1 MKSAIPVPEAGPA
14 PRAGQGSSPRV
25 VEVCGSPAPTGA
37 LTLEQMV
44 RPFGETDRGIT
55 FIEGQHR
62 KTLSYHELAARAA
75 AVAAKLRDLGVRPGD
90 RVAATAGNDVE
101 SVLLI
106 MGTWAAGAAFVSVP
120 RPSRRDTQQF
130 AERFR
135 RLLAS
140 CGCGFVV
147 VDEPGSKLAAL
158 GETPGGS
165 LTGGRAAG
173 PRAIPAAA
181 LRDLPG
187 HPSDDKVAEVGDLA
201 LIQFTSGSV
210 SAPKGVAIASLTL
223 ARHAH
228 MIGRESR
235 VAPDDRMVSW
245 LPLYHDMGLVAM
257 FLNALY
263 HRVDLVLMPPSAFV
277 FGPSR
282 WLTTLSAERGTYTA
296 APDFAYQMAATV
308 PYDEGLDLSGVRVA
322 LSGGERLSW
331 RTLQDF
337 FRATEPIGFRPSAL
351 SPVYGLAENV
361 AAVTGRFGSLV
372 GPADH
377 VSAGPPLAGVSVRAP
392 AGLPAGP
399 VHIRSEYLFQGYYTV
414 DGFDPAPAGGW
425 YDTGDDGF
433 ISDGELYVVGRR
445 AEVASIA
452 GRNVFAEDI
461 EAAVRDAAGL
471 GIRTCAAFRVPGEV
485 QQFGLMAEV
494 PPHGASAPDELAELG
509 ARTRAAVTAAVGVR
523 IRPVLLVRASTI
535 PRTPSGKVQ
544 RAHCRALHAE
554 GQLGRRLLGV
564 VD

>member
-1 MKSAIPVPEAGPA
+1 MKSATTVPTAGPA
-14 PRAGQGSSPRV
+14 PRVGHGASPGV
-25 VEVCGSPAPTGA
+25 MELCGPPAPGGA

-44 RPFGETDRGIT
+44 RPFGQTDRGIT
-55 FIEGQHR
+55 FIDGQHR
-62 KTLSYHELAARAA
+62 QTLSYHELAARAA
-75 AVAAKLRDLGVRPGD
+75 GVAAKLGELGVRPGD
-90 RVAATAGNDVE
+90 RVAATADNNID

-106 MGTWAAGAAFVSVP
+106 MGIWSAGAAVVSVP

-130 AERFR
+130 ADRFR

-140 CGCGFVV
+140 CGCGFIVI
-147 VDEPGSKLAAL
+147 DEPGSKLAAL
-158 GETPGGS
+158 GEADG
-165 LTGGRAAG
+165 G

-187 HPSDDKVAEVGDLA
+187 RPSGDKVAEVGDLA

-210 SAPKGVAIASLTL
+210 SAPKGVAIGSLAL
-223 ARHAH
+223 AGHAH
-228 MIGRESR
+228 MIGRESL
-235 VAPDDRMVSW
+235 VVPDDRIVSW

-282 WLTTLSAERGTYTA
+282 WLTALSAERGTYTA
-296 APDFAYQMAATV
+296 APDFAYRMAATV
-308 PYDEGLDLSGVRVA
+308 PYDAGLDLSGVRMA

-337 FRATEPIGFRPSAL
+337 FRATEPIGFQPSAL
-351 SPVYGLAENV
+351 TPVYGLAENV
-361 AAVTGRFGSLV
+361 AAVTGRPGPLV